1 MNCIPFRVTT
11 NTSVGP
17 EATGDSQSPSPT
29 DNDWQLVEMYVSSTV
44 NDLRFGTRGQGGT
57 HVLLV
62 VLYLVMIVFGAV
74 GNLMVI
80 AVVAKSKAM
89 RTARN
94 VFIVNLAVSDLMLCL
109 ITMPLT
115 LVEILYNSWQVACI
129 FFTTLFFAI
138 YYSVFGM
145 PAFQNWKEGDR

>member
-11 NTSVGP
+11 NTSFGP
-17 EATGDSQSPSPT
+17 EATRDSLSPSPT

-44 NDLRFGTRGQGGT
+44 NDLRFGTRVQGGT

-138 YYSVFGM
+138 YDKCFWDACFS
-145 PAFQNWKEGDR
+145 KLEGR

>member
-1 MNCIPFRVTT
+1 MT
-11 NTSVGP
+11 NTSVGL
-17 EATGDSQSPSPT
+17 EETRDSLSPSPT

-44 NDLRFGTRGQGGT
+44 NDLRFGTRVQGGT

-80 AVVAKSKAM
+80 AVVAKNKAM

-115 LVEILYNSWQVACI
+115 LVEILYNSWQVGCI
-129 FFTTLFFAI
+129 FMTITLFFAKFMI
-138 YYSVFGM
+138 SVFGM
-145 PAFQNWKEGDR
+145 PAFQNWKEGD

>member
-1 MNCIPFRVTT
+1 MNCISFRVTT
-11 NTSVGP
+11 NTSFGP
-17 EATGDSQSPSPT
+17 EATRDSQSPSPT

-44 NDLRFGTRGQGGT
+44 NDLRFGTRVQGGT

-115 LVEILYNSWQVACI
+115 LVEILYNSWQVRCI
-129 FFTTLFFAI
+129 FLNVFFGI
-138 YYSVFGM
+138 YDKCFWDAYFS
-145 PAFQNWKEGDR
+145 KLEGR